1 MHPIPHER
9 IDAPMSRYKKKPN
22 SEPAETGRAPL
33 PFERPW
39 VIRSLN
45 VALYIT
51 NFLLLHYVME
61 RISPGKGEI
70 LRLAMIWFISYLLT
84 RIMIEVTKVP
94 ARAILTVGLGAL
106 LVFVLI

>member
-1 MHPIPHER
+1 
-9 IDAPMSRYKKKPN
+9 MSRHKKKPTGA
-22 SEPAETGRAPL
+22 PAETVRAPL

-45 VALYIT
+45 IALYIT
-51 NFLLLHYVME
+51 NFLLLHYLLE
-61 RISPGKGEI
+61 RLSPGKGQI
-70 LRLAMIWFISYLLT
+70 LRLAMIWFLSYLLT

-94 ARAILTVGLGAL
+94 ARAFLTVGLGAL

>member
-1 MHPIPHER
+1 
-9 IDAPMSRYKKKPN
+9 MSRHKKNKP
-22 SEPAETGRAPL
+22 SEPDASRRPPL
-33 PFERPW
+33 PLERPW

-61 RISPGKGEI
+61 KISPGKGQI
-70 LRLAMIWFISYLLT
+70 LRLAFIWFLSYLLT
-84 RIMIEVTKVP
+84 RIMIEVTRPP
-94 ARAILTVGLGAL
+94 ARAGLTIALGAA